1 MAASRKRK
9 ARESERSSQHRPSG
23 VRRAAAKQPG
33 QWLTAASAVPV
44 DDVLRLFAEGDDD
57 AALERGQAFFERGY
71 VPVLTAGPRD
81 LRDAPLDMRAR
92 WLVPFIDGETA
103 LPRVLESSA
112 LRRVDALHA
121 ICVLI
126 DLKLVVLR

>member
-1 MAASRKRK
+1 MAPSRKRK
-9 ARESERSSQHRPSG
+9 ARESEASSLHRPSG

-33 QWLTAASAVPV
+33 QWLTAASQVPV
-44 DDVLRLFAEGDDD
+44 DDVLRLFDAGDDE
-57 AALERGQAFFERGY
+57 AALARGQAFFERGY
-71 VPVLTAGPRD
+71 VPVMTAGPRD

-92 WLVPFIDGETA
+92 WLVPFIDGENP

-112 LRRVDALHA
+112 LPPADALHA